1 MPSIHNPR
9 RGSLQF
15 WPRCRARRPY
25 AKISSWPKTAEIKI
39 LGFAG
44 YKAGMTHVML
54 DDNNP
59 GSLTKGENILSPVT
73 IIECPPLK
81 PYSIRFYKKTNNGLK
96 IISEIFAKDTDKN
109 LKRKIKASKK
119 ENKAP
124 EDFDDLR
131 LIAYTQPSL
140 IGLKKKPEL
149 FELGIGGKDNK
160 ERLSYAQGL
169 LAKDI
174 KISDV
179 FKENQFMDTRSI
191 TKAKGFQGAVK
202 RFGVRIRQHKA
213 EKTKRGVGTLGAWT
227 PKKTSW
233 TVAQAGKM
241 GFHQRTEHNKISL
254 KIGSDPKEIN
264 PKGGFLNYGLIK
276 NDYIILKGSV
286 AGSRKRLITITEPVR
301 APNKVPKYEISS
313 ISTSSKQ

>member
-1 MPSIHNPR
+1 MASIHNPR
-9 RGSLQF
+9 RGTLQF
-15 WPRCRARRPY
+15 WPRCRARRAY
-25 AKISSWPKTAEIKI
+25 ARIKAWPKTDETKL

-44 YKAGMTHVML
+44 YKAGMTHAIL
-54 DDNNP
+54 NDNTP
-59 GSLTKGENILSPVT
+59 TSMTKGEAISSPVT

-81 PYSIRFYKKTNNGLK
+81 SYSIRFYQKTHNGFK
-96 IISEIFAKDTDKN
+96 VVSEIFAKDVDKN
-109 LKRKIKASKK
+109 LSRKVKASKK
-119 ENKAP
+119 EGKAP

-131 LIAYTQPSL
+131 LIVYTQPSL

-169 LAKDI
+169 LNKEI
-174 KISDV
+174 KLSDV
-179 FKENQFMDTRSI
+179 FKEGQFIDTHSV
-191 TKAKGFQGAVK
+191 TKAKGTQGTVK

-241 GFHQRTEHNKISL
+241 GYHQRTEHNKFSL
-254 KIGSDPKEIN
+254 KIGNDPKEVN

-276 NDYIILKGSV
+276 SDFIVIKGSV
-286 AGSRKRLITITEPVR
+286 AGSRKRLITLTEPSR
-301 APNKVPKYEISS
+301 TQGKPPQYDINS
-313 ISTSSKQ
+313 ISLTSKQ